1 MINIFT
7 RYNSLLVLLLFFC
20 IVSNALNFNKYKF
33 QEDTPFTLLQKTN
46 VSTNHYIKNSY
57 NNDFL
62 DFNIQTAGSSSSDNV
77 SNRIAVK
84 LNALIFSG
92 TVSPAFEYKL
102 SHNLSAQVQLIG
114 VHQPKGFLGTDKPL
128 SMFAMFVE
136 PRYYPMGTFRG
147 IFFGLN
153 VGFSAF
159 NMARSIIINNWEEPF
174 DLVYHK
180 GWNVM
185 GGISLGWSFPI
196 GDNFGIEPFITTGCT
211 YSTWDNYVDD
221 EIVTEN
227 KKTRLDYVYAYNG
240 GLNIVYR
247 FGSSPY
253 SKMSSGYKRYK
264 GSRYNRPIYRK
275 YNKIYNR

>member
-7 RYNSLLVLLLFFC
+7 KNNTLSIILLF
-20 IVSNALNFNKYKF
+20 ISLASNAININKHN
-33 QEDTPFTLLQKTN
+33 DNIPVTLLQKN
-46 VSTNHYIKNSY
+46 KLSANHTLTNSY
-57 NNDFL
+57 SNDFL
-62 DFNIQTAGSSSSDNV
+62 DFDIPLEAPSSSEYV
-77 SNRIAVK
+77 SNRIAIK
-84 LNALIFSG
+84 LNALIVTG

-102 SHNLSAQVQLIG
+102 SHNLSLQAQLIG

-159 NMARSIIINNWEEPF
+159 NMARAIIINNWEEPF
-174 DLVYHK
+174 NFVYHK

-211 YSTWDNYVDD
+211 YSTWDNYVND
-221 EIVTEN
+221 ELVTEN

-253 SKMSSGYKRYK
+253 SKMSSGFKRYK
-264 GSRYNRPIYRK
+264 GYRYNRPIYRK
-275 YNKIYNR
+275 YDKIYNR

>member
-1 MINIFT
+1 MITIFT
-7 RYNSLLVLLLFFC
+7 KKNTLFLILLSLC
-20 IVSNALNFNKYKF
+20 IASNAFNFNKHN
-33 QEDTPFTLLQKTN
+33 DNIPVSLLQKSIL
-46 VSTNHYIKNSY
+46 STNYTLTNSY

-62 DFNIQTAGSSSSDNV
+62 DFNIPTEASSGSGYG

-84 LNALIFSG
+84 LNALIVTG

-102 SHNLSAQVQLIG
+102 SYNFSLHAQLIG

-128 SMFAMFVE
+128 SLFALTVE
-136 PRYYPMGTFRG
+136 PRYYPMGTYRG

-153 VGFSAF
+153 VGVSAF
-159 NMARSIIINNWEEPF
+159 NMARSIIINNWSEPF
-174 DLVYHK
+174 NFVYHK
-180 GWNVM
+180 GWNIM
-185 GGISLGWSFPI
+185 GGISLGWAFPI

-211 YSTWDNYVDD
+211 YSTWSNYVNEEAVSD
-221 EIVTEN
+221 V

-240 GLNIVYR
+240 GVNIVYR

-253 SKMSSGYKRYK
+253 SKMSSGMKRYK